1 MRLQADIRQA
11 VLRRYAQRTVSRG
24 WAAPAAVAVGL
35 LVLSGCSWLPFSSS
49 SSTAPAQSCPTAVI
63 LRPLSNTAVFG
74 SAPERNPETVA
85 FYGLLSE
92 VDRKCDYVGDAMHL
106 SLDVIVV
113 GQRGPAGKTNTVDVT
128 YFVAVTGPNQSIL
141 SKKPFTVRIAFDP
154 DQIRAGVT
162 DHIEEVIPLAGH
174 KGTDLNVLVGFQ
186 QNPDVV
192 DFYKHFRGR

>member
-1 MRLQADIRQA
+1 VNRTWAAQFAA
-11 VLRRYAQRTVSRG
+11 VL
-24 WAAPAAVAVGL
+24 GL
-35 LVLSGCSWLPFSSS
+35 LVVSGCSWFSSS
-49 SSTAPAQSCPTAVI
+49 STTPGQSCPSAVI

-74 SAPERNPETVA
+74 SRSERNPDNVA

-92 VDRKCDYVGDAMHL
+92 VDRNCEYAGDAMHL

-113 GQRGPAGKTNTVDVT
+113 SQRGPAGKTNTVDLT
-128 YFVAVTGPNQSIL
+128 YFVAVTGPDQSII
-141 SKKPFTVRIAFDP
+141 SKKPFTVRIVFDP

-162 DHIEEVIPLAGH
+162 DHIEEVVPLAGH

>member
-1 MRLQADIRQA
+1 VRLQADIRQA
-11 VLRRYAQRTVSRG
+11 VLRRYAQRTVNRG
-24 WAAPAAVAVGL
+24 WAAPAAALVGL
-35 LVLSGCSWLPFSSS
+35 LLLSGCSWFSSS
-49 SSTAPAQSCPTAVI
+49 SSTTSAQSCPSAII

-74 SAPERNPETVA
+74 SAPERNPENVA

-92 VDRKCDYVGDAMHL
+92 VDRRCDFVGDAMHL

-113 GQRGPAGKTNTVDVT
+113 GQRGPAGKINSVDLN
-128 YFVAVTGPNQSIL
+128 YFVAVTGPAQSII
-141 SKKPFTVRIAFDP
+141 SKKLFTVRIGFEP

-174 KGTDLNVLVGFQ
+174 QGTDLNILLGFQ

>member
-35 LVLSGCSWLPFSSS
+35 LVLSGCSWFSSS
-49 SSTAPAQSCPTAVI
+49 SSTAPAQTCPTAVI

-74 SAPERNPETVA
+74 SAPERNPENVA

-92 VDRKCDYVGDAMHL
+92 VDRKCDYDGDAMNL

-113 GQRGPAGKTNTVDVT
+113 GQRGPAGKTNTVDLT

-174 KGTDLNVLVGFQ
+174 KGTDLNILLGFQ
-186 QNPDVV
+186 QSPDVL

>member
-49 SSTAPAQSCPTAVI
+49 STPPAQSCPTAVI
-63 LRPLSNTAVFG
+63 LRPLSNTAAFG
-74 SAPERNPETVA
+74 SAPERNPENVA

-92 VDRKCDYVGDAMHL
+92 VDRKCDYAGDAMHL
-106 SLDVIVV
+106 SLDVIIV
-113 GQRGPAGKTNTVDVT
+113 GQRGPAGKTNTVDLT

-141 SKKPFTVRIAFDP
+141 SKKPFTVRITFEP

-174 KGTDLNVLVGFQ
+174 KGTDLNILVGFQ
-186 QNPDVV
+186 QSPEIL
-192 DFYKHFRGR
+192 DFYKHYRGR

>member
-1 MRLQADIRQA
+1 
-11 VLRRYAQRTVSRG
+11 VSG
-24 WAAPAAVAVGL
+24 AWAARVAAVFGL

-49 SSTAPAQSCPTAVI
+49 SSTTPAQTCPSAVI
-63 LRPLSNTAVFG
+63 LRPLSNTAMFG
-74 SAPERNPETVA
+74 SAPERNPENVA

-92 VDRKCDYVGDAMHL
+92 VDRRCDYVGDAIHL

-113 GQRGPAGKTNTVDVT
+113 GQRGPAGKVNTVDLT

-141 SKKPFTVRIAFDP
+141 SKKPFTVRIAFEP

-186 QNPDVV
+186 QNPDVT